1 MPEIIRL
8 PMDRYDTF
16 AFGGAVLSAMVRPD
30 VDEQRRVPTSNAI
43 ASYLGWT
50 RYNFGDETQKRDV
63 PKTHLHL
70 DERFAERTVRLHRKA
85 LRDRVTAGRMA
96 VPLLMEALW
105 GNAAPRALA
114 APDNTL
120 NQLAH
125 YVLEDSGMSDAHNL
139 EARVW
144 RKSLSVIHLGAA
156 YAVTV
161 QTWQRL
167 GRIETPYLGIL
178 FGNGF
183 FLADMLR
190 EALFFEDL
198 LQRSR
203 LALKPASLIR
213 FRLDS

>member
-1 MPEIIRL
+1 MPEIIHL
-8 PMDRYDTF
+8 PMKHYDTF
-16 AFGGAVLSAMVRPD
+16 AFGGAVLSAMMRPD
-30 VDEQRRVPTSNAI
+30 VDPQRRAPTTNAI
-43 ASYLGWT
+43 ASYLGWAQV
-50 RYNFGDETQKRDV
+50 NFGDETQKRAV

-70 DERFAERTVRLHRKA
+70 DERSAERTVRLHRKA

-105 GNAAPRALA
+105 GDAAPRALE

-144 RKSLSVIHLGAA
+144 RKSRSVVHLGAA

-167 GRIETPYLGIL
+167 GRIKSPYLAIL

-183 FLADMLR
+183 FLADILR
-190 EALFFEDL
+190 EAMFFEDL

-203 LALKPASLIR
+203 LALKPESLIR